1 MPYKRERKKKK
12 APTYTPADPTVEALR
27 TLMYQGTDLLAG
39 VDESLILNKTEVQT
53 ITRHQRYIDVVQ
65 MIRLGMSGSK
75 ITHEL
80 AVKYNISQSTAVQCY
95 YQAIKYWTSLY
106 KQEDIMYLRYI
117 LREKYEAIME
127 LAISK
132 GDLRSALSALD
143 SIRKMFSLDKTEIEV
158 SQVVTKFKFDGIE
171 DEQSTNYITPNEDEK
186 EDYDSIYLPLRDE
199 ELKPSPMSDNPDQE
213 LQNII

>member
-1 MPYKRERKKKK
+1 MAYKRERKKKK
-12 APTYTPADPTVEALR
+12 ETFYTPADTTVEALR

-39 VDESLILNKTEVQT
+39 VDESIVLNKTEVQA

-65 MIRLGMSGSK
+65 MIRLGMPGSK

-80 AVKYNISQSTAVQCY
+80 AVKYDISQSTAVQVY
-95 YQAIKYWTSLY
+95 YNAIKYWTSLY

-171 DEQSTNYITPNEDEK
+171 DEQSTIDITPTEDET

-199 ELKPSPMSDNPDQE
+199 ELKRSPISDIPNPE
-213 LQNII
+213 L

>member
-1 MPYKRERKKKK
+1 M
-12 APTYTPADPTVEALR
+12 
-27 TLMYQGTDLLAG
+27 
-39 VDESLILNKTEVQT
+39 
-53 ITRHQRYIDVVQ
+53 
-65 MIRLGMSGSK
+65 
-75 ITHEL
+75 

-117 LREKYEAIME
+117 LREKYEAVME

-171 DEQSTNYITPNEDEK
+171 DEPSTIDITPNEDEPN
-186 EDYDSIYLPLRDE
+186 DYDSIYLPLRDD
-199 ELKPSPMSDNPDQE
+199 ELKPNPMSDNPDE
-213 LQNII
+213 DLRNNL